1 MNPGTVLNIAPWGRS
16 GVVLLLGVLLLGAC
30 RGGGGAAGLSPADEA
45 GVRRVDSLF
54 AAAVNAGDIAG
65 VARTY
70 GPDAWLFPP
79 EAPPV
84 RGRDGIR
91 GFWAGFLRSYDV
103 HLTVGADR
111 VEGRGDLAYV
121 AGHYRLETR
130 PKSPEVPVLAPEDG
144 KFLEVLKRGSDG
156 SWSYAMD
163 MYSADA
169 PAK

>member
-1 MNPGTVLNIAPWGRS
+1 MNPGTVLEIAPWRRS
-16 GVVLLLGVLLLGAC
+16 RVILLLGVWLLSAC
-30 RGGGGAAGLSPADEA
+30 RSGGGAAGLSPADEA
-45 GVRRVDSLF
+45 GARRVDTLF
-54 AAAVNAGDIAG
+54 TAAVNAGDIVG

-91 GFWAGFLRSYDV
+91 GFWAGFMRSYDV

-121 AGHYRLETR
+121 AGHYHMETR
-130 PKSPEVPVLAPEDG
+130 PKSPEVPALAPEDG
-144 KFLEVLKRGSDG
+144 KFLEVLKRASDA
-156 SWSYAMD
+156 SWTYAMD
-163 MYSADA
+163 MYSANA

>member
-1 MNPGTVLNIAPWGRS
+1 MNPGTVLKMAPWGRS
-16 GVVLLLGVLLLGAC
+16 GPILLLGALLLGAC

-45 GVRRVDSLF
+45 GVQRVDALF
-54 AAAVNAGDIAG
+54 AAAVNAGDITG
-65 VARTY
+65 VARVY

-84 RGRDGIR
+84 QGRDGIR
-91 GFWAGFLRSYDV
+91 AFWAGFMRSYDV

-121 AGHYRLETR
+121 AGHYYMETR
-130 PKSPEVPVLAPEDG
+130 PKSPEVPILGPEDG

-156 SWSYAMD
+156 SWTYAMD
-163 MYSADA
+163 MYSANA